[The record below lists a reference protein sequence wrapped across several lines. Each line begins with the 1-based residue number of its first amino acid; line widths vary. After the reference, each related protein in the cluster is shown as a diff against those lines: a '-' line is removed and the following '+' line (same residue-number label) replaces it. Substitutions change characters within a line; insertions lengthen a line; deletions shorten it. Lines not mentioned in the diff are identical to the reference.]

1 MQQGELYYADSQNI
15 EYFPPTLFSFLFTS
29 LNHCC
34 LSVDN
39 SRLLD
44 CVLDECLIK
53 KQIQGSGKMYRFLKW
68 IDKTVDSRKGG
79 WAGYSTHRRDAGFM

>member
-1 MQQGELYYADSQNI
+1 MQQEELYSADSQNI

-44 CVLDECLIK
+44 LCLRWMLEK
-53 KQIQGSGKMYRFLKW
+53 EANPGLREDVQVPE
-68 IDKTVDSRKGG
+68 VDWKDTG
-79 WAGYSTHRRDAGFM
+79 